1 MNYNV
6 SEEEAVAEPRLPRF
20 LSFLVKV
27 SDAVAEQAEEDGA
40 GKVEHE
46 IVQLRERTEGSNG
59 LACVRIVHTSDEGE
73 TSAFRMF
80 AAGAYREKNLIKI
93 EKEDDE
99 EQEQV
104 FVSSNPTLVL
114 AYISY

>member
-1 MNYNV
+1 MTYL
-6 SEEEAVAEPRLPRF
+6 SEDGPSTESRLPRF

-27 SDAVAEQAEEDGA
+27 ADAVAERAEEDGV

-46 IVQLRERTEGSNG
+46 IIQLRERTESSNG
-59 LACVRIVHTSDEGE
+59 LACVRMTHTSEEGDV
-73 TSAFRMF
+73 SAFRLF

-104 FVSSNPTLVL
+104 YVSSHPTLVL